1 MDQKKKSKS
10 SPYFDVEF
18 GPDFFVFFQI
28 IKLSQVQEVD
38 ILGFEENGQDHLSS
52 TQLNSA
58 LSSDQIKFGFKIY
71 LDAKLSFLLLL
82 NKSM

>member
-28 IKLSQVQEVD
+28 IKLSQVQELD
-38 ILGFEENGQDHLSS
+38 ILGFEENGQRSS
-52 TQLNSA
+52 QLNSA
-58 LSSDQIKFGFKIY
+58 QLSSQLRSDQIWFQ
-71 LDAKLSFLLLL
+71 DLSRC
-82 NKSM
+82 

>member
-52 TQLNSA
+52 SQLNSA
-58 LSSDQIKFGFKIY
+58 QLSSQLRSDQIWFQ
-71 LDAKLSFLLLL
+71 DLSRC
-82 NKSM
+82 